1 MDEPQTIKTPRGE
14 ELVVLSREDYDA
26 LIAARDEAEE
36 ELADIAAL
44 DQRLAEAG
52 AGGEQPMPAAVSALL
67 LQGNRRI
74 AALRLW
80 RGLDRGQLGNKIGI
94 SEQTIQRLEA
104 GDEPVDADLAGKL
117 AHALDVPRGWVDA

>member
-1 MDEPQTIKTPRGE
+1 MDEPQIIKTPNGE

-36 ELADIAAL
+36 ELADIQTL

-52 AGGEQPMPAAVSALL
+52 ACTEPPLPAAVTGLL
-67 LQGNRRI
+67 LRGHTRI

-80 RGLDRGQLGNKIGI
+80 RGLDRGQLGSKVGATEPLIA
-94 SEQTIQRLEA
+94 RLEV
-104 GDEPVDADLAGKL
+104 GDEPVDADLARKL
-117 AHALDVPRGWVDA
+117 ADALNVPRAWVDA